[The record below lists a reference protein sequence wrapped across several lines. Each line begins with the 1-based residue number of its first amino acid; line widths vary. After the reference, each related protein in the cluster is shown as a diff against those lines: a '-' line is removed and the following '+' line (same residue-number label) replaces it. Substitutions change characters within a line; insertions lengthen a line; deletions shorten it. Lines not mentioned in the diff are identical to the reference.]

1 MFWNWRGGS
10 AEPSRPVSSFC
21 SFYKKSKNNSSNF
34 LKNIKYKGFS
44 TQDNLDLDK
53 GLDTVVQSKKF
64 RMTKRKLNNHEEN
77 FVIFT
82 TTWILLGQFE
92 NTEYGLCG
100 IPSKIRAAPRARIW
114 QAESLLCSG
123 SPLDARTLCWYWTN
137 SRGERAL
144 NQTYAC
150 SQHSL
155 LSLEIIDKQ
164 WK

>member
-64 RMTKRKLNNHEEN
+64 RMTKRKQNNHEEN

-92 NTEYGLCG
+92 NTEYGLRNTIENTC
-100 IPSKIRAAPRARIW
+100 RATRQDLAGWEFTLLWMRARFAGIG
-114 QAESLLCSG
+114 QIREASALLIRLTHPRNTRVSVW
-123 SPLDARTLCWYWTN
+123 R
-137 SRGERAL
+137 
-144 NQTYAC
+144 
-150 SQHSL
+150 
-155 LSLEIIDKQ
+155 
-164 WK
+164 